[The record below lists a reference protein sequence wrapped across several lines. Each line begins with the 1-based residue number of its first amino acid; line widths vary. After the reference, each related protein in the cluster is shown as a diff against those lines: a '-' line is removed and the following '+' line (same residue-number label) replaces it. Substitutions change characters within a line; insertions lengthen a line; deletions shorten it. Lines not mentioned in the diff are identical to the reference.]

1 MQRRALAAY
10 GIGDGGGEAVRPFP
24 FAQWPHRA
32 IAANLID
39 TPVDLQAVPV
49 RIAEFD
55 GDLAA
60 GAAPALEINGDA
72 VLPQVIARAPPR
84 RVSQPRRER
93 RAMRPLPALDIHHP
107 APSVLSPVIMGG
119 IPEARQLLSAGAEW
133 AA

>member
-60 GAAPALEINGDA
+60 GAAPALEIDGDA
-72 VLPQVIARAPPR
+72 MPPQVIARAHHLVECRNLEGNGGPCGRCQRSISTIPLLPSCR
-84 RVSQPRRER
+84 R
-93 RAMRPLPALDIHHP
+93 
-107 APSVLSPVIMGG
+107 
-119 IPEARQLLSAGAEW
+119 
-133 AA
+133 